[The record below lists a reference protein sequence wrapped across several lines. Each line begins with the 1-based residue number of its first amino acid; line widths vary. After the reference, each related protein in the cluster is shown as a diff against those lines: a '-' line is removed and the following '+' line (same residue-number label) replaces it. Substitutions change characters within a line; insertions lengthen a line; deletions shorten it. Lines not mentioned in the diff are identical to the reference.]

1 MDIEQ
6 RFKKYQI
13 QLDLCSSMEQYDQI
27 MRIVESQRGAL
38 GVERYAELV
47 DQAEEVKRRIED
59 EIRSGL

>member
-6 RFKKYQI
+6 RFKQYKL
-13 QLDLCSSMEQYDQI
+13 QLAACSSMEQHDQI

-47 DQAEEVKRRIED
+47 DQAEEVKRRIE
-59 EIRSGL
+59 G

>member
-13 QLDLCSSMEQYDQI
+13 QLELCSSKDQYDQV

-47 DQAEEVKRRIED
+47 DLAGEVKRRIE
-59 EIRSGL
+59 G

>member
-13 QLDLCSSMEQYDQI
+13 QLELCSSMEQYDQV

-38 GVERYAELV
+38 GVERYGELIL
-47 DQAEEVKRRIED
+47 QAEEVKRRLEA
-59 EIRSGL
+59 

>member
-13 QLDLCSSMEQYDQI
+13 QLELCSSKDQYDQV

-38 GVERYAELV
+38 GVERYAELIL
-47 DQAEEVKRRIED
+47 QAEDVKRRLEA
-59 EIRSGL
+59 

>member
-6 RFKKYQI
+6 RFKKYKL
-13 QLDLCSSMEQYDQI
+13 QLAACSSMEQHDQI

-47 DQAEEVKRRIED
+47 DQAEEVKRRIE
-59 EIRSGL
+59 G